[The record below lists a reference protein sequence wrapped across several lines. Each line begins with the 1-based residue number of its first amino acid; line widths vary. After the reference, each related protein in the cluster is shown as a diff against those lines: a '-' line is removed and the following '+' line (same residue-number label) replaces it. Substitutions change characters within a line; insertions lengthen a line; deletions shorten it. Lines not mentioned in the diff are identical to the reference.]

1 MEEKRSIFEKFR
13 LVERIEKEQH
23 LENVEEKDLDIDA
36 EKNAETKIANEEN
49 INKYSINAVNSL
61 NKDIKKNANILL
73 SVDEIYSKFQ
83 LENIKVNTIFL
94 VDSYIKA
101 LPDNLPMDIKR
112 QSVLNIIRASDME
125 AGKLINDGQ
134 DRLKALET
142 FIVDVSEETKK
153 IINGYEKQI
162 QELMNMIE
170 EYKKIIN
177 DRKRFQEEQNAC
189 VDYELQKVQNIVDF
203 IKEN

>member
-13 LVERIEKEQH
+13 LVERIEKEQY
-23 LENVEEKDLDIDA
+23 LENVEEKNSEIDA
-36 EKNAETKIANEEN
+36 EKNAETKTANEEN
-49 INKYSINAVNSL
+49 INKDNINAVNSL
-61 NKDIKKNANILL
+61 NKDTKKNVNILL

-83 LENIKVNTIFL
+83 LENKKVNTIFL

-101 LPDNLPMDIKR
+101 LPENLPMDIKK

-134 DRLKALET
+134 DRLKALDT
-142 FIVDVSEETKK
+142 FMIDVSEETKI
-153 IINGYEKQI
+153 IINGYETQI
-162 QELMNMIE
+162 QELMNTIE
-170 EYKKIIN
+170 EYKNIIN
-177 DRKRFQEEQNAC
+177 DRKRFQEEQKAC

-203 IKEN
+203 IK